1 MSRIATIPVDFSNRD
16 DDGAVRL
23 VTRGT
28 LDYCRQHGLVF
39 SQGMAVVMSDG
50 ELKAEA
56 SLLHRDG
63 MWVAEILK
71 WLD

>member
-1 MSRIATIPVDFSNRD
+1 MSSIATIPVDFSNRD
-16 DDGAVRL
+16 EDGAVRL

-28 LDYCRQHGLVF
+28 LDYCRKHGLVF
-39 SQGMAVVMSDG
+39 SEEMAVVMSDG

-56 SLLHRDG
+56 GLSQRDG
-63 MWVAEILK
+63 MWVAQILK